1 MCKVF
6 GYSKQA
12 YYKQLHTAEN
22 TMAKEDTVVGLIH
35 QKRTVWKRG
44 SGRNLHKSLEA
55 DMASLHIKMGRD
67 KFFELL
73 RKKHLLI
80 RPKRHSAKTTCSYHH
95 FHKYPNLIQNVVPT
109 GADEVWV
116 SDITYLWLKQQ
127 DKFCYLSIITDLYSR
142 KIVGHCVHDDLSVK
156 GCMDALQQ
164 AIKNR
169 QNNQPFTL
177 THHSDRGVQYC
188 CHAYVRTLNKNKVNI
203 SMTQS
208 GDPLENPVAER
219 INKTI
224 KEEFTL
230 DKQISFCNVARAKT
244 EIKKFIE
251 FYNRQRPHRSV
262 EWLTPNQAHLRT
274 GELKRVWKTYYR
286 KALQGGDLEKA
297 LAEE

>member
-12 YYKQLHTAEN
+12 FYKQLHTAEN
-22 TMAKEDTVVGLIH
+22 TAAKEATVVGLIK
-35 QKRTVWKRG
+35 QKRTIWKRG
-44 SGRNLHKSLEA
+44 SGRNLHKSLETEL
-55 DMASLHIKMGRD
+55 ASNHIKMGRD
-67 KFFELL
+67 KFFDLL
-73 RKKHLLI
+73 RDNHLLI
-80 RPKRHSAKTTCSYHH
+80 RPKRHRTKTTCSYHH
-95 FHKYPNLIQNVVPT
+95 FRKYANLIQNTIPSRP
-109 GADEVWV
+109 DQVWV

-142 KIVGHCVHDDLSVK
+142 KIVGHCVHDDLSVR
-156 GCMDALQQ
+156 GCMEALQQ
-164 AIKNR
+164 AIKAK
-169 QNNQPFTL
+169 QNNKPFSL

-188 CHAYVRTLNKNKVNI
+188 CHAYVRMLKKHKVNI

-230 DKQISFCNVARAKT
+230 DRQISFCNLATAKT

-251 FYNRQRPHRSV
+251 FYNRHRPHRSV
-262 EWLTPNQAHLRT
+262 QWLTPNEAHQRT
-274 GELKRVWKTYYR
+274 GELKRAWKSYYR
-286 KALQGGDLEKA
+286 KTAQGGDLVEA
-297 LAEE
+297 LAEK